1 MSRRRKNT
9 FHELATNDPNFHDVR
24 ARVLLDAAHE
34 LDRVADEYENKND
47 ERILGMIEA
56 ATELRRMAS
65 NARRTHKKHQDI
77 LRQQREASEAK
88 SKAFGYGD

>member
-1 MSRRRKNT
+1 MSRHKVAFR
-9 FHELATNDPNFHDVR
+9 ELAKNDPNFHDVR

-34 LDRVADEYENKND
+34 LDRVADSYDNQND

-65 NARRTHKKHQDI
+65 NARRAHNKHQDI

-88 SKAFGYGD
+88 SKAFGY